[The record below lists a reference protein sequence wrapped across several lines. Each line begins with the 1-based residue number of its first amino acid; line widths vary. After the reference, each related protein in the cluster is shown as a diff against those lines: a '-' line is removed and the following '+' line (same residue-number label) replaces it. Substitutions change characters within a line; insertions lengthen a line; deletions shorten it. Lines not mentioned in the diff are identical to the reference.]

1 MCSSNN
7 ESLDCQWEDSILG
20 LFCVSCYW
28 LKTHCWKSAPC
39 DVTRE
44 TNSWELYR
52 IYYYSVTNC
61 AILVHLDDN
70 YMRIGSMG
78 PWVRYEDIIFSWLCF
93 KELVSLF
100 SPLWPHTAEIKEV
113 FMCSK
118 HHLLLST
125 LVAVTSKLVKCEIA
139 QIWLSK
145 ELWYLCKIFKW
156 WEVKSIS
163 FLCGVTKS
171 SLSVLSGTCFWTKHK
186 LRMMQA

>member
-7 ESLDCQWEDSILG
+7 ESPDCQWEDCILV

-39 DVTRE
+39 DVTTE
-44 TNSWELYR
+44 SNSWELYR

-70 YMRIGSMG
+70 YMRIGSTG
-78 PWVRYEDIIFSWLCF
+78 PWLYFHNFVLRNWCRCFHLCG
-93 KELVSLF
+93 LNSCNTV
-100 SPLWPHTAEIKEV
+100 EIKDV

-125 LVAVTSKLVKCEIA
+125 LAAVTSKLVINQA
-139 QIWLSK
+139 IRLH
-145 ELWYLCKIFKW
+145 L
-156 WEVKSIS
+156 
-163 FLCGVTKS
+163 FL
-171 SLSVLSGTCFWTKHK
+171 SLSTKLAFWSIVTHNNADRLTDHGKK
-186 LRMMQA
+186 RSRRMKIHLCWNGDFN